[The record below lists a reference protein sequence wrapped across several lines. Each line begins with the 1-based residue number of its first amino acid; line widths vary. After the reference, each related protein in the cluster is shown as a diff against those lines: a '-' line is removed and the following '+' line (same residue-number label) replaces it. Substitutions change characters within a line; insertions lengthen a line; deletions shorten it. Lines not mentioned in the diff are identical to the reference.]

1 MLSAG
6 IIFTYG
12 SLAYRLF
19 GDEAQTKFVKG
30 WGIGLAISQA
40 TQFKDMAL
48 VALQSAAVLTVMETL
63 WLVGSAFGSA
73 RFAGCLP
80 LPHCVTRVVRPLQTG
95 SGWRSIST
103 SPRCRQRC

>member
-1 MLSAG
+1 VALHTEIKLRMFSAAG
-6 IIFTYG
+6 VAFTYVIWAIMAWIIFTYG
-12 SLAYRLF
+12 SLAYRLL

-63 WLVGSAFGSA
+63 WLVGSAPPS
-73 RFAGCLP
+73 CL
-80 LPHCVTRVVRPLQTG
+80 LCCQHY
-95 SGWRSIST
+95 
-103 SPRCRQRC
+103 